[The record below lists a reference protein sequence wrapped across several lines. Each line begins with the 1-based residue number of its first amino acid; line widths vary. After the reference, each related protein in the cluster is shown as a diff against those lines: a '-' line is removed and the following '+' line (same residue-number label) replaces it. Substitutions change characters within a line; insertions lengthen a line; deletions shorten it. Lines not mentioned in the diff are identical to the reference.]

1 MTSEL
6 HDITQR
12 DTAMPPR
19 CNNTSPHAPM
29 SNIDVNH
36 KDDTITNTNT
46 NTVDTTTNKVDTT
59 TNMVDTA
66 TNMVNTTT
74 NKVDTTTNTVDTT
87 TNTVDTTT
95 NTVNTNS
102 NTVDTTTNKVNTN
115 SKKDN
120 TNSNTVVTTTN
131 KVNTTTNK
139 VNTTT
144 NKVKRKNKVGKSKRN
159 ILHCAANANPEKL
172 VSTILKNNYWLTDE
186 HMDHGQWLISKQFP
200 KMKGFHSVFAFEG
213 KTPKVEKGLKD
224 FVQIVNIG
232 GNHWVTVTN
241 IGCEE
246 NRIKVYDTLYRSMSN
261 TDKIKLAA
269 LLNTSLESMVIE
281 WPSLQIQEGDSDCGL
296 FAMAIALALCI
307 GQDPCQKAYDQ
318 SAMRVHLATC
328 FHCEEIA
335 VFPLSKVK
343 CKRSKSV
350 EVTEELFCHCRMP
363 YKEGDFMIECSNCF
377 QWFHRSC
384 DKVPRTV
391 GEQTNF
397 HCMNCK

>member
-19 CNNTSPHAPM
+19 CNNTSPHAPI

-36 KDDTITNTNT
+36 KDDTITNTTTNTTNTTT
-46 NTVDTTTNKVDTT
+46 NTVDTTTDTVNT
-59 TNMVDTA
+59 T

-74 NKVDTTTNTVDTT
+74 NEVDTTINTVDTTTNTVDTT
-87 TNTVDTTT
+87 ITNTVDTTITNTVDTTT

-139 VNTTT
+139 V
-144 NKVKRKNKVGKSKRN
+144 KRKNKVGKSKKN

-200 KMKGFHSVFAFEG
+200 KMKGFHSVLAFKG

-241 IGCEE
+241 TGCEE

-261 TDKIKLAA
+261 TDKITLTKL
-269 LLNTSLESMVIE
+269 N
-281 WPSLQIQEGDSDCGL
+281 WQ
-296 FAMAIALALCI
+296 
-307 GQDPCQKAYDQ
+307 
-318 SAMRVHLATC
+318 
-328 FHCEEIA
+328 HCLIPA
-335 VFPLSKVK
+335 WKV
-343 CKRSKSV
+343 
-350 EVTEELFCHCRMP
+350 
-363 YKEGDFMIECSNCF
+363 
-377 QWFHRSC
+377 W
-384 DKVPRTV
+384 
-391 GEQTNF
+391 
-397 HCMNCK
+397 

>member
-1 MTSEL
+1 M
-6 HDITQR
+6 
-12 DTAMPPR
+12 
-19 CNNTSPHAPM
+19 C
-29 SNIDVNH
+29 
-36 KDDTITNTNT
+36 
-46 NTVDTTTNKVDTT
+46 
-59 TNMVDTA
+59 
-66 TNMVNTTT
+66 
-74 NKVDTTTNTVDTT
+74 
-87 TNTVDTTT
+87 
-95 NTVNTNS
+95 
-102 NTVDTTTNKVNTN
+102 
-115 SKKDN
+115 
-120 TNSNTVVTTTN
+120 
-131 KVNTTTNK
+131 
-139 VNTTT
+139 
-144 NKVKRKNKVGKSKRN
+144 
-159 ILHCAANANPEKL
+159 LHCAANANPEKL

-200 KMKGFHSVFAFEG
+200 KMKGFHSVLAFEG

-296 FAMAIALALCI
+296 FAMAIALALCN
-307 GQDPCQKAYDQ
+307 GQDPCQQAYDQ
-318 SAMRVHLATC
+318 SAMRVHFASC

-335 VFPLSKVK
+335 VFQLSKVK

-363 YKEGDFMIECSNCF
+363 YKEGDFMIECSNCL